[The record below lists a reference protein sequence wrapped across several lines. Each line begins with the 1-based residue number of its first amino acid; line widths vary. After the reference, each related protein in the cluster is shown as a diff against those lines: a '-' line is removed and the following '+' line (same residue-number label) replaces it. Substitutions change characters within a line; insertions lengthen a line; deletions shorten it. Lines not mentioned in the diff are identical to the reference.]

1 MTTGS
6 DGQPAQQVCFAFATK
21 SLNAIDPA
29 LTAEM
34 ESENNIMQQMMDA
47 AFAAK
52 DEESAEKRQAAVV
65 EAKKSFSKGMKRGF
79 LGGAPK
85 PKSATKPK
93 SAAKQPATAAAAAV
107 PSSSTSPTSST
118 EASFEVGTDGAF
130 DLDAMPQAAL
140 PPAEDVSHIKAAAGG
155 SSAPVLPEVQAALKE
170 QLGEFGTK
178 LVSGE
183 WMTADLQSR
192 IFQNPRLMAGMSNPK
207 CQAALQEFQAK
218 PEEAMKKYA
227 NDATVRDFLT
237 EFFGIMG
244 DHFTQMGQGEKE
256 GGAAPGADGGTQPQ
270 AAAAAAAASSTGLTA
285 RSTTR
290 VGGDT
295 AQAAGGPAAA
305 STLEGEK
312 LRKQAK
318 AMAQAAQRGDIA
330 KEDEEVRAVMS
341 DPEVL
346 QLLMD
351 PGMQRVLE
359 ECRQQPQRLPMYM
372 RNPTMRENLMR
383 LQKAGLIKIV

>member
-1 MTTGS
+1 
-6 DGQPAQQVCFAFATK
+6 
-21 SLNAIDPA
+21 
-29 LTAEM
+29 M
-34 ESENNIMQQMMDA
+34 EDENNIMQQMMDA

-52 DEESAEKRQAAVV
+52 DEESAEKRQAAAV

-79 LGGAPK
+79 LGGTA
-85 PKSATKPK
+85 KPK
-93 SAAKQPATAAAAAV
+93 SAAKPAAAAKQRSAASPAAAAAHSSV
-107 PSSSTSPTSST
+107 TSSSSVAEPLLEVSSD
-118 EASFEVGTDGAF
+118 GTF
-130 DLDAMPQAAL
+130 DLDAAPKAAA

-183 WMTADLQSR
+183 WMTPDLQSR
-192 IFQNPRLMAGMSNPK
+192 IFANPRLMAGMSNPK
-207 CQAALQEFQAK
+207 CQAALQEFQSK

-244 DHFTQMGQGEKE
+244 DHFTKMGASEKE
-256 GGAAPGADGGTQPQ
+256 GNPTKDSSAPQG
-270 AAAAAAAASSTGLTA
+270 AAAAAASTGLTA
-285 RSTTR
+285 RSTKR
-290 VGGDT
+290 QGGGE
-295 AQAAGGPAAA
+295 AQASGGPAAA
-305 STLEGEK
+305 NTIEGEK
-312 LRKQAK
+312 LRKQAT

-372 RNPTMRENLMR
+372 RNPTMRDNLMK
-383 LQKAGLIKIV
+383 LQNAGLIKIV

>member
-1 MTTGS
+1 MLQVLRVS
-6 DGQPAQQVCFAFATK
+6 LCHALKQPATLVISK
-21 SLNAIDPA
+21 SA
-29 LTAEM
+29 AEM

-52 DEESAEKRQAAVV
+52 DEETLEKRQAAAV

-79 LGGAPK
+79 LGGA
-85 PKSATKPK
+85 SKPK
-93 SAAKQPATAAAAAV
+93 SAAKPAARAAATARTAPSTASSASTLPTKSSPSEPLLEVGADGTFDIDAVPAAA
-107 PSSSTSPTSST
+107 
-118 EASFEVGTDGAF
+118 
-130 DLDAMPQAAL
+130 
-140 PPAEDVSHIKAAAGG
+140 PAEDVSHIKAPAAGTPA
-155 SSAPVLPEVQAALKE
+155 APVLPEVQAALKE

-183 WMTADLQSR
+183 WMTPDLQSR
-192 IFQNPRLMAGMSNPK
+192 IFANPRLMAGMSNPK
-207 CQAALQEFQAK
+207 CQTALQEFQSK

-227 NDATVRDFLT
+227 NDPTVRDFLT

-244 DHFTQMGQGEKE
+244 DHFTKMGAQEKE
-256 GGAAPGADGGTQPQ
+256 SEGGGAAATGASSSSKP
-270 AAAAAAAASSTGLTA
+270 AAASSTGLTP

-290 VGGDT
+290 Q
-295 AQAAGGPAAA
+295 AEQAAEASGGPAAA
-305 STLEGEK
+305 NTLEGEK
-312 LRKQAK
+312 LRKQAR

-372 RNPTMRENLMR
+372 RNPTMRENLMK